1 MQDHSDRLEEAMEQL
16 EFVYYEHWTWDE
28 EQQQFI
34 WYGSRSLPY
43 LGKRNYSPTSW
54 LAQFHSGMVRRGYT
68 GHTHADRQYRYWLV
82 NTELKR
88 ELGVIDPPPLDMVR
102 DGKIYEH
109 TEFMNLLANI
119 WKKES
124 RRESR

>member
-1 MQDHSDRLEEAMEQL
+1 
-16 EFVYYEHWTWDE
+16 
-28 EQQQFI
+28 
-34 WYGSRSLPY
+34 
-43 LGKRNYSPTSW
+43 
-54 LAQFHSGMVRRGYT
+54 MVRRGYT

-102 DGKIYEH
+102 DGRIYEH

-119 WKKES
+119 WKNES